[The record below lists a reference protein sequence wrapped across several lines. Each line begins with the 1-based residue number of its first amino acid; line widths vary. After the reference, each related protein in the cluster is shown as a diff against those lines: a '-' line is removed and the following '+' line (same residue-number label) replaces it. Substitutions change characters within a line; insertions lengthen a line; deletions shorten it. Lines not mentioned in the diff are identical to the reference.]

1 MIQFLKKMNSIGL
14 EIYKTPD
21 CNQYVA
27 PSGYAFYY
35 KGEYQG
41 KIIWR
46 NNIEGYYLDKDEKDR

>member
-1 MIQFLKKMNSIGL
+1 MNSIGM

-35 KGEYQG
+35 NGEYQG
-41 KIIWR
+41 RIIWR
-46 NNIEGYYLDKDEKDR
+46 NNIEGYYLDKDEEN